1 MTVKMQQ
8 RRDTAANWTSNNP
21 TLASGE
27 FAYETD
33 TGKIK
38 VGDGATAWTS
48 LAYFTGASAI
58 AINDLTDVN
67 TSGVTSG
74 DVLEWNGSSWVPNTI
89 SSGASA
95 INDLTDVNTAGVTGG
110 DVLKWNGSAWTPTA
124 DDDTDT
130 LDGVTSIGA
139 TTTNAITVGGIT
151 NTGTTAAGLWTDNGS
166 ANSSAKFVK
175 LTQAQYDGLTPD
187 SNTIYFIT

>member
-48 LAYFTGASAI
+48 LAYFTGASGVPSV
-58 AINDLTDVN
+58 INDL
-67 TSGVTSG
+67 S
-74 DVLEWNGSSWVPNTI
+74 
-89 SSGASA
+89 
-95 INDLTDVNTAGVTGG
+95 DVNTAGVVGG
-110 DVLKWNGSAWTPTA
+110 DVLKWNGSAWTPTT

-130 LDGVTSIGA
+130 LDGVTSVGA

-187 SNTIYFIT
+187 ANTIYFIT